1 MINNFFRSHIL
12 YVLVWK
18 DAKTLG
24 VVEGVDGVVIE
35 TGIVD
40 AILQV

>member
-12 YVLVWK
+12 CVLVWT

-24 VVEGVDGVVIE
+24 VVEGTDGVVVE
-35 TGIVD
+35 TRIVN

>member
-12 YVLVWK
+12 CVLVWI

-24 VVEGVDGVVIE
+24 VAKGVDGVVVE
-35 TGIVD
+35 TGVVD
-40 AILQV
+40 VIL